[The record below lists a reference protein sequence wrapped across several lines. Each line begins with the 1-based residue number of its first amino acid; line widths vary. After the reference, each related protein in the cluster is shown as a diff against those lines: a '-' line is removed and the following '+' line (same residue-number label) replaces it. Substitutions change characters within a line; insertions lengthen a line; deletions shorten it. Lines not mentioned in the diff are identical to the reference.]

1 LNKKIIAVS
10 ILFLMAFAVVFA
22 PLEVLAQNTNLGVS
36 ILQITPSSATGP
48 VGSSVN
54 VIGTIYVSN
63 GSYQIVM
70 GKTIVSSGKADGYYV
85 DSNFTVPELPVG
97 AYALTLTDLGINVN
111 STQQFTITTGYSIT
125 ASPSSVQEG
134 TSLVL
139 TVSITGAQSGIS
151 YTANVALVLPSPL
164 GTIYSKT
171 VTLGTVSAKGTAS
184 AQVTFPDSSFNPAGS
199 VADYA
204 GTYTAYFNQ
213 SQALAQNTCLVSFI
227 DSTSYHRGQTLLLHA
242 TGYQPNQAATLTV
255 ISAIGSTIGTASV
268 TASAGGLISTNWIV
282 PSDAPIGDCIIRIT
296 PDGAQKSVQD
306 SQTFTVIG
314 YTVKVQT
321 TNLAGQIVPE
331 VALHAIDAATNVAYD
346 ATSGS
351 DGIATFKLEKGTY
364 GITASW
370 NGVNVGE
377 TSIVVSGDGTF
388 TINCQLSN
396 VKITVKS
403 SSGIAMPFV
412 NLNIVYHYQSN
423 GGSKTGNI
431 SGQTDSSGSFTLNS
445 SLPSATYTIDA
456 SIYNQIFNAGN
467 NTVNN
472 LQSQAT
478 AQIFIICPN
487 ETVTFS
493 IVGNNKE
500 PIPNARIEL
509 VELSNGLFYSATTDT
524 TGSATTH
531 ATFGMYRARVYKD
544 NTLINETNVQIF
556 GNSQQQIRC
565 TLFGIQ
571 LSVAVVDFFGNPIS
585 NANVTLKGPE
595 KISEVTQSDGKA
607 TFNNIIG
614 GNIQIIA
621 QASGTKDAYQ
631 ALTLTVNQ
639 PTSVQV
645 KIDRYI
651 ALGSMLIPASALIT
665 VIIILVALIF
675 FAMVEIYR
683 RRRVKHAAGT

>member
-1 LNKKIIAVS
+1 MV
-10 ILFLMAFAVVFA
+10 FAAMFA
-22 PLEVLAQNTNLGVS
+22 PLEILAQNTNLGVS

-70 GKTIVSSGKADGYYV
+70 GKTVVSSGKADGYYV
-85 DSNFTVPELPVG
+85 DANFTVPELPVG
-97 AYALTLTDLGINVN
+97 PYALTLTDLGINVN
-111 STQQFTITTGYSIT
+111 STQQFTVTTGYAIT
-125 ASPSSVQEG
+125 ALPSSIQEG
-134 TSLVL
+134 SSLTLV
-139 TVSITGAQSGIS
+139 VSITGAQSGLS
-151 YTANVALVLPSPL
+151 YSANIAVVLPNPL
-164 GTIYSKT
+164 GTTYSKI
-171 VTLGTVSAKGTAS
+171 VTLGTSQKGTAS
-184 AQVTFPDSSFNPAGS
+184 AQVTFPDSSFNPVGS
-199 VADYA
+199 VGNYA

-213 SQALAQNTCLVSFI
+213 SQNLAQTTFSVNFI
-227 DSTSYHRGQTLLLHA
+227 DSTSYHRGQTVVIHA

-255 ISAIGSTIGTASV
+255 ISAVGSTIGTASV
-268 TASAGGLISTNWIV
+268 TASTSGLISTNWIV
-282 PSDAPIGDCIIRIT
+282 PSDAPIGDCTIRINA
-296 PDGAQKSVQD
+296 DGVQKSILD
-306 SQTFTVIG
+306 SQTFAIIG

-321 TNLAGQIVPE
+321 INLAGQIVPE
-331 VALHAIDAATNVAYD
+331 VALHAVDSSTKVAYD

-351 DGIATFKLEKGTY
+351 DGMATFKLEKGTY
-364 GITASW
+364 DITATW
-370 NGVNVGE
+370 NGVNVGN
-377 TSIVVSGDGTF
+377 TNIVVSGDSTF

-396 VKITVKS
+396 VRITVKS
-403 SSGIAMPFV
+403 SSGIPMPFV
-412 NLNIVYHYQSN
+412 NLNIVYRYQSN

-478 AQIFIICPN
+478 AQIFIICPS
-487 ETVTFS
+487 ETVTFNV
-493 IVGNNKE
+493 VGNNQE

-509 VELSNGLFYSATTDT
+509 VELSNGLFYSATTDS
-524 TGSATTH
+524 TGSATTQT
-531 ATFGMYRARVYKD
+531 TFGMYRARVYKD

-556 GNSQQQIRC
+556 SNSQQQIRC

-585 NANVTLKGPE
+585 NVNVTLNGPE
-595 KISEVTQSDGKA
+595 KISQVTQSDGKT
-607 TFNNIIG
+607 TFSNIIG
-614 GNIQIIA
+614 GNMQIIA

-631 ALTLTVNQ
+631 ALILTVNQ
-639 PTSVQV
+639 PTSVQI
-645 KIDRYI
+645 KIERYI

-665 VIIILVALIF
+665 IIIILVALVL
-675 FAMVEIYR
+675 FALVEIYR
-683 RRRVKHAAGT
+683 RRRVNHATAT